1 MHLLQQLRDGFK
13 PQILPAALTL
23 QKILGLSTHFIP
35 TSYLPGLHSPR
46 RHLNLHFNNKIQD
59 LGFTFSMKDH

>member
-23 QKILGLSTHFIP
+23 QKILGLSTHFHSYELFAWP
-35 TSYLPGLHSPR
+35 TLTPPPSE
-46 RHLNLHFNNKIQD
+46 FA
-59 LGFTFSMKDH
+59 F